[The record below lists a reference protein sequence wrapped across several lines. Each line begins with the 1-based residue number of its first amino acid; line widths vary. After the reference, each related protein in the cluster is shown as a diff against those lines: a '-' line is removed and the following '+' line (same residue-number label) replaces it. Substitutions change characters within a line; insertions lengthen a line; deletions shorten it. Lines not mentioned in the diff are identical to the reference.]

1 MNETSDSIE
10 RLSRDTRPQP
20 ARREPRRL
28 RPLDPP
34 LPPWRGGHPATACK
48 AAALAL
54 IVALSPAAGAA
65 DALPAGAEPPPQHA
79 DWVAAV
85 ATDAAAISE
94 AEFRDRFL
102 MPLLREE
109 ALEPLL
115 EGPDADAPWIDEATN
130 YVERELLLAWEGP
143 GRMPSRPHA
152 DWGRAYDFT
161 VKEGSRDPFLTWMSV
176 VGQKKWHWD
185 DKARVQLAG
194 LEEALA
200 ALPEDEAAFPRLL
213 AAHARQLLDPAPEHR
228 VALCEAAVRWAESH
242 AGRPERSEAVLRAL
256 EQFVDVEEPSFV
268 SALLESEADPWIGL
282 VAAGRSSFALHF
294 RDRDAER
301 REMHV
306 DDAEAA
312 WGRAWELHPEMPQ
325 GAEGLMRVA
334 SHRRDRAGIDAWF
347 REGVAARYDSP
358 SLHDRYVAFL
368 RPAYGGSLE
377 ALVEHAWS
385 CLDAANP
392 GCFGDDAALER
403 ERSMLPYGG
412 VLAFLAALDVSGERP
427 ARFFG
432 GTGVLG
438 EICAALAPMLA
449 PHGAGTSPGDY
460 DATMHARF
468 ESAWF
473 LASLLW
479 TFGDADGALQA
490 FETVDG
496 VPDYYCRRL
505 QQTFPGTFDIYLAL
519 AGLSGPN
526 AGLVRPLYER
536 FRSGD
541 AEGFLAHWEEAFEG
555 EPLERRETGLLERLA
570 IRAFL
575 AARFPDGESRRV
587 PITSHREFVCW
598 HGYGI
603 GWQPEPDDEGG
614 YAWFTGKQPYACFEF
629 GVPLPTPLEIETSFE
644 LTPDPATN
652 ALFAIR
658 LFPADLRFSD
668 HRGKSP
674 VLSVRVGPD
683 GDALLRLG
691 CSGERYIDCGYTQG
705 TLAEA
710 NVLLSDIL
718 YAEGAEDES
727 HAESAEF
734 AESVGRAR
742 SPSAPAPARVSL
754 RVVYLEDRV
763 RCYLGDAQTPAID
776 APCAAFAPAALPDG
790 AKLVFYGVDCKF
802 FGFTFRNPVPDSP
815 ARKESRP

>member
-1 MNETSDSIE
+1 MNTEPKNSE
-10 RLSRDTRPQP
+10 RRSRDTRPQP
-20 ARREPRRL
+20 ARREPRRA

-34 LPPWRGGHPATACK
+34 PPPWRGGHPATACK
-48 AAALAL
+48 AALLAL
-54 IVALSPAAGAA
+54 FALVALPPAAGAA
-65 DALPAGAEPPPQHA
+65 DTPLPAGAAPPPQDA
-79 DWVAAV
+79 DWVAEV
-85 ATDAAAISE
+85 ATGAAMSE

-115 EGPDADAPWIDEATN
+115 AGPDADAPWIDEATN

-161 VKEGSRDPFLTWMSV
+161 VKEGSRDPLLTWMSV
-176 VGQKKWHWD
+176 LGQREWHWD
-185 DKARVQLAG
+185 DKARAQLAG

-200 ALPEDEAAFPRLL
+200 SLPADEAAFPRLL
-213 AAHARQLLDPAPEHR
+213 AAHARQTLDPAPEHR
-228 VALCEAAVRWAESH
+228 VALCGAAVRWAESH
-242 AGRPERSEAVLRAL
+242 AGRPERSEAVLRVL

-294 RDRDAER
+294 RDRDAEA
-301 REMHV
+301 RERHI

-334 SHRRDRAGIDAWF
+334 ARRGDRAGIDAWF

-412 VLAFLAALDVSGERP
+412 VLGFLAALDVSGERP

-432 GTGVLG
+432 AAGVLG
-438 EICAALAPMLA
+438 EICAALAPMLS
-449 PHGAGTSPGDY
+449 PRGAGTGPGDY

-505 QQTFPGTFDIYLAL
+505 QQSFPGTFDIYLSI

-536 FRSGD
+536 LRAGD
-541 AEGFLAHWEEAFEG
+541 AEGYLAHWEEAFAG
-555 EPLERRETGLLERLA
+555 GPPERRETGLLERLA

-575 AARFPDGESRRV
+575 AARFPGGESWRV
-587 PITSHREFVCW
+587 PVTPHREFSCW

-614 YAWFTGKQPYACFEF
+614 YAWFTGRQPYACFEF
-629 GVPLPTPLEIETSFE
+629 GLPLPTPLEIETSFE
-644 LTPDPATN
+644 LTPNPATN

-658 LFPADLRFSD
+658 LFPADLRFSN
-668 HRGKSP
+668 HRGESP

-683 GDALLRLG
+683 GTALLRLG
-691 CSGERYIDCGYTQG
+691 ASGEPYVDSGYTRG
-705 TLAEA
+705 TIAEA
-710 NVLLSDIL
+710 RVPL
-718 YAEGAEDES
+718 GPQ
-727 HAESAEF
+727 
-734 AESVGRAR
+734 AR
-742 SPSAPAPARVSL
+742 IPL
-754 RVVYLEDRV
+754 RVVYLADRLLA
-763 RCYLGDAQTPAID
+763 YLGDDETPAID
-776 APCAAFAPAALPDG
+776 APCAAFAPEALPDG

-802 FGFTFRNPVPDSP
+802 FGFAFRNPVPDTGAHR
-815 ARKESRP
+815 AR

>member
-1 MNETSDSIE
+1 MNTEPKNSE
-10 RLSRDTRPQP
+10 RRSRDTRPQP
-20 ARREPRRL
+20 ARREPRRA

-34 LPPWRGGHPATACK
+34 PPPWRGGHPATACK
-48 AAALAL
+48 AALLAL
-54 IVALSPAAGAA
+54 FALVALSPAAGAA
-65 DALPAGAEPPPQHA
+65 DTPLPAGAAPPPQDA
-79 DWVAAV
+79 DWVAEV
-85 ATDAAAISE
+85 ATGAAMSE

-115 EGPDADAPWIDEATN
+115 AGPDADAPWIDEATN

-161 VKEGSRDPFLTWMSV
+161 VKEGSRDPLLTWMSV
-176 VGQKKWHWD
+176 LGQKKWHWD
-185 DKARVQLAG
+185 DKARAQLAG

-200 ALPEDEAAFPRLL
+200 SLPADEAAFPRLL
-213 AAHARQLLDPAPEHR
+213 AAHARQTLDPAPEHR
-228 VALCEAAVRWAESH
+228 VALCGAAVRWAESH
-242 AGRPERSEAVLRAL
+242 AGRPERSEAVLRVL

-294 RDRDAER
+294 RDRDPEER
-301 REMHV
+301 KRHI

-325 GAEGLMRVA
+325 GAEGMMRVA
-334 SHRRDRAGIDAWF
+334 ARRGDRAGIDAWF

-368 RPAYGGSLE
+368 RPAYGGSIG

-412 VLAFLAALDVSGERP
+412 VLAFLAALDVSGEKP

-432 GTGVLG
+432 AAGVLG
-438 EICAALAPMLA
+438 EICAALAPMLS
-449 PHGAGTSPGDY
+449 PRGAGTGPGDY

-505 QQTFPGTFDIYLAL
+505 QQSFPGTFDIYLSI

-536 FRSGD
+536 LRAGD
-541 AEGFLAHWEEAFEG
+541 AEGYLATG
-555 EPLERRETGLLERLA
+555 RRRSPAGR
-570 IRAFL
+570 RS
-575 AARFPDGESRRV
+575 AARRASSSASPSAPSSPRASRAGSRGASPSRRTASS
-587 PITSHREFVCW
+587 PAGT
-598 HGYGI
+598 
-603 GWQPEPDDEGG
+603 
-614 YAWFTGKQPYACFEF
+614 ATGSAGSPSRTTRAATR
-629 GVPLPTPLEIETSFE
+629 GSPGSSPTPASSSGSRSRRRSRSRPPSSLRR
-644 LTPDPATN
+644 TPPRTPSSPSA
-652 ALFAIR
+652 
-658 LFPADLRFSD
+658 
-668 HRGKSP
+668 SP

-683 GDALLRLG
+683 GTALLRLG
-691 CSGERYIDCGYTQG
+691 ASGEPYVDSGYTRG
-705 TLAEA
+705 TIAEA
-710 NVLLSDIL
+710 RVPL
-718 YAEGAEDES
+718 GPQ
-727 HAESAEF
+727 
-734 AESVGRAR
+734 AR
-742 SPSAPAPARVSL
+742 IPL
-754 RVVYLEDRV
+754 RVVYLADRV
-763 RCYLGDAQTPAID
+763 LAYLGDDETPAID
-776 APCAAFAPAALPDG
+776 APCADFAPEALPDG

-802 FGFTFRNPVPDSP
+802 FGFAFRNPVPDTDAHR
-815 ARKESRP
+815 AR